1 MPIRCFRELKES
13 DLISWIEHIRS
24 ANSSDEEKR
33 SSELLL
39 FQSLEPIVSAIA
51 RIRENAFDYDA
62 EQVINNAICNLFLH
76 YLRDPEFQF
85 RSCGHIVSLL
95 SRITINERRFAF
107 RISGRAKRLPRDD
120 DGHRMQV
127 QSLQNLE
134 RDCVSNLDDP
144 ACVCEINE
152 QIENL
157 LQWLSDPNHKIVFKL
172 LLEEFTRDEIAVKME
187 VDCRTARLW
196 VDQIRRILAPH
207 TSHLTPH
214 TSDLKPQTS
223 SLKPQA
229 SSLKPIVVRGIHDQG
244 YHSNSLFQR
253 GEHVAFR
260 AG

>member
-13 DLISWIEHIRS
+13 YLISWIEHIRS

-51 RIRENAFDYDA
+51 CNRENAFDYDA
-62 EQVINNAICNLFLH
+62 EQVINNAICILFLH
-76 YLRDPEFQF
+76 YVRDPEFQF
-85 RSCGHIVSLL
+85 HSCGHIVSLL
-95 SRITINERRFAF
+95 SQIAINERRIAF
-107 RISGRAKRLPRDD
+107 RLSGRAKRLPRDD
-120 DGHRMQV
+120 DGNRLPV
-127 QSLQNLE
+127 KSLQSLE
-134 RDCVSNLDDP
+134 CDCESNLDDP

-172 LLEEFTRDEIAVKME
+172 LLEEHTRDEISVKME
-187 VDCRTARLW
+187 VDCRTVRLW

-214 TSDLKPQTS
+214 TSSLKPQAS

-229 SSLKPIVVRGIHDQG
+229 SSLKPQADSRSRDT
-244 YHSNSLFQR
+244 
-253 GEHVAFR
+253 
-260 AG
+260 

>member
-1 MPIRCFRELKES
+1 MPLRCFRELKES

-24 ANSSDEEKR
+24 ANSSEEEKR

-62 EQVINNAICNLFLH
+62 EQVINNAICNLFLR

-85 RSCGHIVSLL
+85 HSCGHIVSLL
-95 SRITINERRFAF
+95 SRITLNERRFAF

-120 DGHRMQV
+120 DGHRLPV
-127 QSLQNLE
+127 QSLQSLE
-134 RDCVSNLDDP
+134 CDCESNLDDP
-144 ACVCEINE
+144 ASVCEINE

-172 LLEEFTRDEIAVKME
+172 LLEDYTRDEIAVKME
-187 VDCRTARLW
+187 VDCRTVRLW
-196 VDQIRRILAPH
+196 VDQIRRILTPH

-214 TSDLKPQTS
+214 TSH
-223 SLKPQA
+223 
-229 SSLKPIVVRGIHDQG
+229 LKPIVVRGIHDQG
-244 YHSNSLFQR
+244 HHSNSLFQR
-253 GEHVAFR
+253 GQDVAFR
-260 AG
+260 VG

>member
-13 DLISWIEHIRS
+13 YLISWIEHIRS

-51 RIRENAFDYDA
+51 CNRENAFDYDA
-62 EQVINNAICNLFLH
+62 EQVINNAICILFLH
-76 YLRDPEFQF
+76 YIRDPEFQF
-85 RSCGHIVSLL
+85 HSCGHIVSLL
-95 SRITINERRFAF
+95 SQIAINERRIAF
-107 RISGRAKRLPRDD
+107 RLSGRAKRLPRDD
-120 DGHRMQV
+120 DGNRLPV
-127 QSLQNLE
+127 KSLQSLE
-134 RDCVSNLDDP
+134 CDCESNLDDP

-172 LLEEFTRDEIAVKME
+172 LLEEHTRDEISVKME
-187 VDCRTARLW
+187 VDCRTVRLW

-214 TSDLKPQTS
+214 TSHLTPHTS
-223 SLKPQA
+223 HLKPQA

>member
-24 ANSSDEEKR
+24 ANSSDEEKC

-62 EQVINNAICNLFLH
+62 EQVINDAIYKLFLH

-85 RSCGHIVSLL
+85 HSCGQIVSLL
-95 SRITINERRFAF
+95 SRITINERRLAYS
-107 RISGRAKRLPRDD
+107 RSIRAKRLPRDD
-120 DGHRMQV
+120 DGNRLPV
-127 QSLQNLE
+127 LSLQNLE
-134 RDCVSNLDDP
+134 CDCESNFDGP
-144 ACVCEINE
+144 AHICEMNE

-157 LQWLSDPNHKIVFKL
+157 LQWLSDPNYKIVFKL
-172 LLEEFTRDEIAVKME
+172 LLEEYNRDEIAVKME
-187 VDCRTARLW
+187 VDCRTVRLW

-207 TSHLTPH
+207 TS
-214 TSDLKPQTS
+214 

-229 SSLKPIVVRGIHDQG
+229 SSLKPQADSLKPIVVRGKQDQG
-244 YHSNSLFQR
+244 YFSNSVFQGGQGISIR
-253 GEHVAFR
+253 FG
-260 AG
+260 

>member
-39 FQSLEPIVSAIA
+39 FQSLEPIVRAIA

-62 EQVINNAICNLFLH
+62 EQIVNDAIYKLFLH

-120 DGHRMQV
+120 DGHRRVRAICQRRHHQMGADRQGLRG
-127 QSLQNLE
+127 QG
-134 RDCVSNLDDP
+134 RMK
-144 ACVCEINE
+144 A
-152 QIENL
+152 
-157 LQWLSDPNHKIVFKL
+157 
-172 LLEEFTRDEIAVKME
+172 
-187 VDCRTARLW
+187 AR
-196 VDQIRRILAPH
+196 P
-207 TSHLTPH
+207 
-214 TSDLKPQTS
+214 KP
-223 SLKPQA
+223 
-229 SSLKPIVVRGIHDQG
+229 
-244 YHSNSLFQR
+244 
-253 GEHVAFR
+253 
-260 AG
+260 

>member
-24 ANSSDEEKR
+24 ANSSDEEKC

-62 EQVINNAICNLFLH
+62 EQVINNAICILFLH
-76 YLRDPEFQF
+76 YIRDPEFQF
-85 RSCGHIVSLL
+85 HSCGHIVSLL
-95 SRITINERRFAF
+95 SQIAINERRIAF
-107 RISGRAKRLPRDD
+107 RLSGRAKRLPRDD
-120 DGHRMQV
+120 DGNRLPV
-127 QSLQNLE
+127 KSLQSLE
-134 RDCVSNLDDP
+134 CDCESNLDDP

-172 LLEEFTRDEIAVKME
+172 LLEEYNRDEIAVKME
-187 VDCRTARLW
+187 VDCRTVRLW

-214 TSDLKPQTS
+214 TSH
-223 SLKPQA
+223 LKPQA

-244 YHSNSLFQR
+244 HHSNSLFQR
-253 GEHVAFR
+253 GEYVAFR
-260 AG
+260 VG

>member
-13 DLISWIEHIRS
+13 YLISWIEHIRS

-51 RIRENAFDYDA
+51 CNRENAFDYDA
-62 EQVINNAICNLFLH
+62 EQVINNAICILFLH
-76 YLRDPEFQF
+76 YVRDPEFQF
-85 RSCGHIVSLL
+85 HSCGHIVSLL
-95 SRITINERRFAF
+95 SQIAINERRIAF
-107 RISGRAKRLPRDD
+107 RLSGRAKRLPRDD
-120 DGHRMQV
+120 DGNRLPV
-127 QSLQNLE
+127 KSLQSLE
-134 RDCVSNLDDP
+134 CDCESNLDDP

-172 LLEEFTRDEIAVKME
+172 LLEEHTRDEISVKME
-187 VDCRTARLW
+187 VDCRTVRLW

-214 TSDLKPQTS
+214 TSHLTPQAS